1 MIQEIAASR
10 RLVTQLVASRAR
22 VSGARSLAVH
32 PSGRELVALTLD
44 PRGRP
49 SAALV
54 SRRGPGEHGPEWPAW
69 PVHPDA
75 YESEQ
80 ATVACGPEGDIHL
93 AWLAR
98 SGAKGARWLLY
109 TRSED
114 LGASWT
120 APTLLH
126 DPRRDG
132 DASEPQLSVDG
143 QGRAHLVWSAARHGE
158 TPARVWHAAAD
169 PRSAMSA
176 PLALN
181 SRGDA
186 RLARASMNHAAAGV
200 TAVAW
205 IDERYLSPRARGG
218 DVVVGV
224 FDEPGAPPREQRLTY
239 SGDAVTASVLVDRG
253 GVLHATWATAGG
265 QVCYA
270 QSTQGGQTWHDG
282 AGAGLALEIQPTR
295 GAAPTLGLGLHPFRE
310 VIWLVWSVEDAERYS
325 GEPDGGLVFLV
336 SPNTG
341 AEWFEV
347 GRIKRRLRGAV
358 LSDLCAVEGAD
369 LRPRLCWSSSGAG
382 SEDQV
387 WFAEEER

>member
-1 MIQEIAASR
+1 MIQEIASAR

-54 SRRGPGEHGPEWPAW
+54 SRRGPDEQGPEWPAW
-69 PVHPDA
+69 PIHPDA

-98 SGAKGARWLLY
+98 SGPKGSRWLLY

-126 DPRRDG
+126 DPAPRRRRQRAPAQRGRPRPRPPRLERRPPRRDPWPGVVRRRRGPGG
-132 DASEPQLSVDG
+132 DERAPRREQPG
-143 QGRAHLVWSAARHGE
+143 GR
-158 TPARVWHAAAD
+158 P
-169 PRSAMSA
+169 PR
-176 PLALN
+176 PGLD
-181 SRGDA
+181 DA
-186 RLARASMNHAAAGV
+186 RRATGV

-205 IDERYLSPRARGG
+205 VDERYLSPRARGG

-224 FDEPGAPPREQRLTY
+224 FDAPGSP
-239 SGDAVTASVLVDRG
+239 
-253 GVLHATWATAGG
+253 
-265 QVCYA
+265 
-270 QSTQGGQTWHDG
+270 
-282 AGAGLALEIQPTR
+282 
-295 GAAPTLGLGLHPFRE
+295 AA
-310 VIWLVWSVEDAERYS
+310 
-325 GEPDGGLVFLV
+325 
-336 SPNTG
+336 
-341 AEWFEV
+341 
-347 GRIKRRLRGAV
+347 
-358 LSDLCAVEGAD
+358 
-369 LRPRLCWSSSGAG
+369 
-382 SEDQV
+382 
-387 WFAEEER
+387 